1 MIHVIRTA
9 AYTPR
14 YPGYKDSCADIAY
27 CLSTSPPT
35 TSTNQK
41 ISIVTPVSHPD
52 VQKNDDYAW
61 CFPDTEAGILD
72 AIAKGATHL
81 WANTIL
87 FASHPLQTS
96 TALDEFARDVKV
108 VGQPPLQV
116 EMFDDKAF
124 VNDLLR
130 GHRSRDNGYR
140 VHTFTMPKGWT
151 LCDPSPNTSATASG
165 GGTDS
170 PNDRLREYITSLSL
184 PYPVVGKPIRGRG
197 SHGVKVCHSLEEMIT
212 HAAALFAESPRI
224 MVEEYLAGDE
234 GTVTVLPA
242 PSSTSLQKDSENEN
256 ESRKKKYTAL
266 PVVLRTN
273 HHAGIAPYNGTVA
286 VSENSRA
293 VTAAEAALDRAYAL
307 VQSECVSAAELLQP
321 TGVIRIDV
329 RRRRRGARAAVESG
343 DVAGQRQGEQGKEAV
358 TAEAEEEAEEEE
370 EEAGA
375 VDKFC
380 LFDINVKPVSP
391 PRLIPYLLVTLS
403 PLPPL
408 EGKQA
413 VKDKHSRSSLASAA
427 PGEWHYPLLNLPL
440 PPPSPP
446 RRACSCA
453 ASIRQTPVTFRTQT
467 QAKRQR
473 ISI

>member
-1 MIHVIRTA
+1 MEVHMTRTA

-27 CLSTSPPT
+27 CLSTCPSTISPT
-35 TSTNQK
+35 QR
-41 ISIVTPVSHPD
+41 ISVVTPVPHPD
-52 VQKNDDYAW
+52 VQKDDDYVW

-96 TALDEFARDVKV
+96 TALDEFAKDVKV

-130 GHRSRDNGYR
+130 DHRSGDDGCR
-140 VHTFTMPKGWT
+140 VPTFTMPKGWT
-151 LCDPSPNTSATASG
+151 LCDPSSTTSATTPDGS
-165 GGTDS
+165 TNLS
-170 PNDRLREYITSLSL
+170 NDRLREYITSLTL

-212 HAAALFAESPRI
+212 HAASLFAESPRI

-242 PSSTSLQKDSENEN
+242 PSSTPPQKDSENEN

-293 VTAAEAALDRAYAL
+293 ITAAEAALDRAYAL
-307 VQSECVSAAELLQP
+307 VQSECESAAELLQP

-329 RRRRRGARAAVESG
+329 RRRRRRRESRAAVESG
-343 DVAGQRQGEQGKEAV
+343 DVAGQRQGEEGKEAV
-358 TAEAEEEAEEEE
+358 KAEASGEEAEE
-370 EEAGA
+370 AGV

-380 LFDINVKPVSP
+380 LFDINVKPVSSP
-391 PRLIPYLLVTLS
+391 FDPLLTFFSLNHH
-403 PLPPL
+403 LH
-408 EGKQA
+408 
-413 VKDKHSRSSLASAA
+413 HSRQTSRQRQTF
-427 PGEWHYPLLNLPL
+427 PLLLSQRCTGGVALPVVKPSTSTTFAAEASMLVCLPL
-440 PPPSPP
+440 
-446 RRACSCA
+446 CL
-453 ASIRQTPVTFRTQT
+453 
-467 QAKRQR
+467 AKP
-473 ISI
+473 